1 MAMIALSPMVVPAQT
16 SQTPP
21 AQTPVA
27 PSGRGGTPARG
38 AAGQPGGR
46 GGTPLEISTDLT
58 GFISMFN
65 GVDLKGWDGPMPLWH
80 VENGMI
86 VVRRTGDPPIGSV
99 YLIWQGGQPKDF
111 EMKFD
116 VKLEGDGANSGL
128 QFRASLLGEVPDRPP
143 VAGYPL
149 TKWESHGYQADMTNT
164 GGAGN
169 LIECCRGPNRGLPPR
184 PDANASRGQ
193 VTRSATSEGGPKNLL
208 ATVEDSATLRGYW
221 RQSDWNSI
229 DVIAR
234 GRTML
239 YICNGHLM
247 SVLMDDSPTL
257 YQDHGYIAIQL
268 EGAAPN
274 AAFFKNLW
282 IKVLEP

>member
-1 MAMIALSPMVVPAQT
+1 MIRRSLLMAMIALSPMVVPAQT

-27 PSGRGGTPARG
+27 PS
-38 AAGQPGGR
+38 GR

-128 QFRASLLGEVPDRPP
+128 QFRASLLGEVADRPL
-143 VAGYPL
+143 VAGY
-149 TKWESHGYQADMTNT
+149 QMT
-164 GGAGN
+164 
-169 LIECCRGPNRGLPPR
+169 
-184 PDANASRGQ
+184 
-193 VTRSATSEGGPKNLL
+193 
-208 ATVEDSATLRGYW
+208 
-221 RQSDWNSI
+221 
-229 DVIAR
+229 
-234 GRTML
+234 
-239 YICNGHLM
+239 
-247 SVLMDDSPTL
+247 
-257 YQDHGYIAIQL
+257 
-268 EGAAPN
+268 
-274 AAFFKNLW
+274 
-282 IKVLEP
+282 